1 MAVAES
7 CTGGLIANKL
17 TNISGSSK
25 YFERGV
31 VSYSN
36 KAKIEILGV
45 DEETI
50 EQYGA
55 VSSQTAM
62 AMAKG
67 VRRISGT
74 DFGLSTTG
82 IAGPTGG
89 SKEKPVGLVFVGF
102 SSAKETSFEQH
113 VFQTNRIGN
122 KERFA
127 QAALNLLRRKILHT
141 SENSLSNT

>member
-1 MAVAES
+1 
-7 CTGGLIANKL
+7 
-17 TNISGSSK
+17 
-25 YFERGV
+25 

-36 KAKIEILGV
+36 QAKIDILGV
-45 DEETI
+45 DKKTI
-50 EQYGA
+50 EQHGA

-62 AMAKG
+62 AMAEG
-67 VRRISGT
+67 VHRISGA

-102 SSAKETSFEQH
+102 SSAKENTFERH
-113 VFQTNRIGN
+113 LFQTNRIGN

-127 QAALNLLRRKILHT
+127 QAALNLLRRKILHI
-141 SENSLSNT
+141 N